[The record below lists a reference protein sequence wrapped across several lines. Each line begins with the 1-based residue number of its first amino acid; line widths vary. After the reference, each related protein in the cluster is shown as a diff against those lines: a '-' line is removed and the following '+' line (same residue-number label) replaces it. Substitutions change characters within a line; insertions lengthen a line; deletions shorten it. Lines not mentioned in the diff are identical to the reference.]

1 MQEFTQAI
9 KSNQIE
15 SLSIENLEG
24 IADEFPYFQF
34 AKTILL
40 KKYHQQEH
48 YKYNSTLKNVAA
60 HTVNREVL
68 FDYITH
74 IEEIVKPIEKTTNTD
89 NNVDPVLPT
98 KTTTEVNKE
107 EAPFHFTRSEKHS
120 FHQWLQLSSAT
131 PIVREQPK
139 EVKKEN
145 NPKLNII
152 NKFIQNNPKISPVK
166 KTTQTSSV
174 GLKTTKSD
182 ISNELMT
189 ETLAKVYLAQKKY
202 DNAIQAYK
210 ILSLKYPEKSGLF
223 ADQIQRIKKIQ
234 NT

>member
-1 MQEFTQAI
+1 MQEFNQAI
-9 KSNQIE
+9 KNNQTE
-15 SLSIENLEG
+15 SLSLQKLEG

-34 AKTILL
+34 AKTLLL
-40 KKYHQQEH
+40 KKYHQQKH
-48 YKYNSTLKNVAA
+48 YKYNNSLKNVAA
-60 HTVNREVL
+60 HTINREVL

-74 IEEIVKPIEKTTNTD
+74 IHHTTTTVSTKPIVEKTPLTNLKEKII
-89 NNVDPVLPT
+89 PQII
-98 KTTTEVNKE
+98 TEE
-107 EAPFHFTRSEKHS
+107 TPFEFTHSEKHS
-120 FHQWLQLSSAT
+120 FHQWLQLSNTT
-131 PIVREQPK
+131 PIVREEPK
-139 EVKKEN
+139 KIEETV

-152 NKFIQNNPKISPVK
+152 NQFIQNNPKISPVK
-166 KTTQTSSV
+166 KTIQTP
-174 GLKTTKSD
+174 TTALTPPNSD

-223 ADQIQRIKKIQ
+223 ADQIQRIKNLQ